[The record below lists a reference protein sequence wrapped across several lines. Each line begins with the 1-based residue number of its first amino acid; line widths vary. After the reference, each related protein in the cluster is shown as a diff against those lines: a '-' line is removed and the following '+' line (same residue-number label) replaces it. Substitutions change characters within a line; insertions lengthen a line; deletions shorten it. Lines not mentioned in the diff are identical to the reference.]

1 MGGFDPLDPDPKV
14 TISRD
19 PDLIWDVGYRS
30 NGRGKLGTQ
39 VAAIARRRRPSR
51 RRLAGGHAIRRSCVW
66 FGTGSGRGDRGAYG
80 ELFRREKSRPTWPWR
95 PGGGEQRLGAPAS
108 PCGCGCRWCRAPGPK
123 AREGPGRPVQRR
135 ERVGRW
141 LTEAG
146 VDRTRGE
153 TRPAASSV
161 ENQPLRGRSQ
171 GRRPRIGSW
180 CSDEAP
186 AGSGRS

>member
-1 MGGFDPLDPDPKV
+1 L
-14 TISRD
+14 
-19 PDLIWDVGYRS
+19 
-30 NGRGKLGTQ
+30 
-39 VAAIARRRRPSR
+39 
-51 RRLAGGHAIRRSCVW
+51 LAGGGLRGGASPEDMRSGGPVA
-66 FGTGSGRGDRGAYG
+66 GLERDQAEEIGGAYG
-80 ELFRREKSRPTWPWR
+80 KLFRRERSRPTWPWR

-161 ENQPLRGRSQ
+161 EIQPLRGRGQ